1 MRISDWSS
9 DVCSSDLS
17 TSAPESRRHPTAS
30 RPAPPPPLW
39 RAQPERDADPAILLQ
54 IVARMVGRRLIALL
68 HLAGQV
74 DAVEADREERR
85 EIVRDARVELAIGP
99 PEDRDGA
106 GAVAVDRI
114 EIVVA
119 PVPRQIGRAHV

>member
-1 MRISDWSS
+1 MSGHPRILNVLTHSS
-9 DVCSSDLS
+9 PSRRASDL
-17 TSAPESRRHPTAS
+17 
-30 RPAPPPPLW
+30 PAPPPPLW

-106 GAVAVDRI
+106 GDRKST
-114 EIVVA
+114 
-119 PVPRQIGRAHV
+119 RLNSSH

>member
-9 DVCSSDLS
+9 DVCSSDL
-17 TSAPESRRHPTAS
+17 
-30 RPAPPPPLW
+30 
-39 RAQPERDADPAILLQ
+39 
-54 IVARMVGRRLIALL
+54 
-68 HLAGQV
+68 
-74 DAVEADREERR
+74 RR

-119 PVPRQIGRAHV
+119 PVPRRARGEAVFLVEADDVVAPPRQPLERRLQRAAVGVERDEARSLRIDIVIGRASCRARVWKYG

>member
-1 MRISDWSS
+1 
-9 DVCSSDLS
+9 
-17 TSAPESRRHPTAS
+17 
-30 RPAPPPPLW
+30 
-39 RAQPERDADPAILLQ
+39 
-54 IVARMVGRRLIALL
+54 MVGRRLIALL

-119 PVPRQIGRAHV
+119 PVPRRARGEAVFLVEADDVVAPRSEEHTSELQSLMRSSYAVFCLKKKKKNFNHNITTNP

>member
-1 MRISDWSS
+1 
-9 DVCSSDLS
+9 
-17 TSAPESRRHPTAS
+17 
-30 RPAPPPPLW
+30 
-39 RAQPERDADPAILLQ
+39 
-54 IVARMVGRRLIALL
+54 MVWRRLIALL

-119 PVPRQIGRAHV
+119 PVPRRARGEAVFLVEAADVVAPPRQPLERRLQIGRASCRERVCQYV

>member
-1 MRISDWSS
+1 
-9 DVCSSDLS
+9 
-17 TSAPESRRHPTAS
+17 
-30 RPAPPPPLW
+30 
-39 RAQPERDADPAILLQ
+39 
-54 IVARMVGRRLIALL
+54 MVGRRLIALL

-114 EIVVA
+114 EIRSEEHTSELQSLMRISSAVFCFKKKKQK
-119 PVPRQIGRAHV
+119 RTKTNQYQSKYHTR